1 VSDTR
6 YANVLHLEHLLFVPT
21 ALLGIMLYLSYLVQM
36 HVLAVVVLAV
46 GAGLA
51 LGVDAVGLT
60 MGACL
65 RSFLQQ
71 QLVVS
76 SWFWSFFFRW
86 LWPFFFSWVWPSN
99 WSSPAGSG
107 RPSTYFYVAQ
117 LDLTRYSP
125 WWVFLWPL
133 FFWLSGLG
141 LTALVVVCGSL
152 GRYAQQDF
160 LLKIAFFALCVL
172 FGGQLHVALCVLL
185 GGQLQHVH

>member
-6 YANVLHLEHLLFVPT
+6 YAQVLQLEHLLWFPT
-21 ALLGIMLYLSYLVQM
+21 ALLGMMLYISYLAHM

-65 RSFLQQ
+65 RRFLEL

-76 SWFWSFFFRW
+76 SWFWSTFTW
-86 LWPFFFSWVWPSN
+86 LWSSIFEN
-99 WSSPAGSG
+99 WLCAAGSG
-107 RPSTYFYVAQ
+107 PPSTYFYVAQ

-125 WWVFLWPL
+125 WWVILWPL

-141 LTALVVVCGSL
+141 LTALVVVCASL
-152 GRYAQQDF
+152 GLYAKQDF
-160 LLKIAFFALCVL
+160 LLKIASFA
-172 FGGQLHVALCVLL
+172 FCVLL
-185 GGQLQHVH
+185 FVLLLQRGH